1 MIGKRHAT
9 TLVFLILILSFVFA
23 EYPSPFQFLK
33 DLSAVAVELDIYVK
47 FIVLFFALGLLVI
60 SAKAYLKKR
69 SQRMLFLAAAFF
81 LFAAK
86 WGLKILDLYSSS
98 GVFLPDPSENV
109 FELAIFVMLFA
120 AIFKK

>member
-9 TLVFLILILSFVFA
+9 TIAFFLLILSFVFA
-23 EYPSPFQFLK
+23 EVPSPFQFLK
-33 DLSAVAVELDIYVK
+33 ELSTVAAEFDIYVK

-60 SAKAYLKKR
+60 SVKAYLKKK
-69 SQRMLFLAAAFF
+69 SPRMLFLAAAFF

-86 WGLKILDLYSSS
+86 WGLKILDLYFSS